1 MTDKIIE
8 IRMKSPIAT
17 TMCYGEILD
26 LYIPIKDKIKAG
38 INYWRFY
45 FCIEDKSKIRKRINP
60 FWIGLSPIGWLFHI
74 KDRIRIKKK

>member
-1 MTDKIIE
+1 MN
-8 IRMKSPIAT
+8 SPILT
-17 TMCYGEILD
+17 TWTYAEYNEFNTSI
-26 LYIPIKDKIKAG
+26 YKKIRNA